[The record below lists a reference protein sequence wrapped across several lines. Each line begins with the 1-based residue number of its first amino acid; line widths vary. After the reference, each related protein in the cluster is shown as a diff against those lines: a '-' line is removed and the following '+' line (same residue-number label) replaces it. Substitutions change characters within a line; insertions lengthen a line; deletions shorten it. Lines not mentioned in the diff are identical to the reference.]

1 VQQQVKSLEKEL
13 EEKVEKQT
21 SVKNIVDS
29 LNQEGYIQLFQ
40 KEIQDDEARIAQF
53 EAIQSSIQQRA
64 EVEQNVYLNFE
75 KSFFKEL
82 ADFVIKKKIALNI
95 RK

>member
-1 VQQQVKSLEKEL
+1 MQQQVKSLEKEL